1 MHSHEITR
9 FTQSYALKKLGCVVT
24 VVTLRTGGLLFHLL
38 FQQIVWDEKLKKWV
52 NLDADDEVSYYIK

>member
-1 MHSHEITR
+1 MFI
-9 FTQSYALKKLGCVVT
+9 
-24 VVTLRTGGLLFHLL
+24 LLFHLS